1 MSELGMELLASWVD
15 GASSLLVTW
24 TILATIV
31 VGIASMAE
39 RLLCHASAA
48 IRHSVWWVLL
58 ASLLLYPVTLLVV
71 PGAIPPNFGSLP
83 GERSTLPA
91 TANEGS
97 SLPSASSLTDIADS
111 PYRPAHPLAHRS
123 EPIASES
130 VGPVLPSSEKGVSPD
145 LRASNPA
152 SIRKA
157 KPSSSL
163 AWQGTCIGL
172 FLWFFGGI
180 LFLIRIELA
189 QRSMRLQWKRA
200 TPHLSD
206 SLEAILRELCDHHG
220 LVRGDGRHTLSSLLR
235 VFSKRKGMAIRIAH
249 DESGPLVFGWSVSR
263 VLLPKSFER
272 DSVESQRLTLQHEI
286 AHILRG
292 DEGVR
297 LGMVLLRAIFWFH
310 PILRFANHRISL
322 LAEMA
327 CDDWVLRKGGDA
339 RIYARLLL
347 ELGRRSPASRSLI
360 PASGMARSTLSDR
373 IESILLFRPTGKRE
387 LLFGGRKAIVLSCFL
402 AMGLGLLRPRSG
414 ESQGVLTEGAKAYLY
429 QKSDVSSSPDVGIRD
444 WPQWGGTS
452 ARNNVSR
459 AQSIP
464 VEWDASTGKNLR
476 WTASLGSETYSTPS
490 IANGRV
496 FIGSNNGSAYL
507 KRFPEQVDLGV
518 LLCFEEASG
527 KFLWQYSSPKLETG
541 REQDFPLKG
550 ICSTPLIRGDRLWF
564 VSNRCTVVCLDTNG
578 FADGEN
584 DGPFEGESSTTQTD
598 ADAIWTYDM
607 IRELEVDPQSM
618 SNCSI
623 TLAGE
628 TLFVCTS
635 QGRPGNRSSGEAIP
649 SLIALDRR
657 SGRLLWT
664 DSTST
669 GNILRGQWSSPAFGI
684 VQGEPQVVFGG
695 GDGFV
700 YGFSPE
706 GKNGKAEL
714 LWKFDC
720 NPKQSKYQPGQN
732 SERCPIIATPV
743 IYDEQIYVAVG
754 DNPEIG
760 EGKGRLWCI
769 RPTHRGDVS
778 PTLVYNRRTQSKY
791 CLTSVRWL
799 WMKGSGILRSP
810 TSNRRSFG
818 STKGPIPISSMKPC
832 IAPSPR

>member
-1 MSELGMELLASWVD
+1 MSEIGMELLASWVD
-15 GASSLLVTW
+15 GTTRLLVTW

-31 VGIASMAE
+31 VGIAVMAE

-48 IRHSVWWVLL
+48 IRHSVWWALL
-58 ASLLLYPVTLLVV
+58 ASLLLYPVALLVV
-71 PGAIPPNFGSLP
+71 PGAIPPNLATLP
-83 GERSTLPA
+83 HERSTPTASTSEGASPASARSSTEA
-91 TANEGS
+91 TA
-97 SLPSASSLTDIADS
+97 
-111 PYRPAHPLAHRS
+111 PLRHAARS

-130 VGPVLPSSEKGVSPD
+130 VGPVLPSSEQRVSSE
-145 LRASNPA
+145 LRASNA
-152 SIRKA
+152 DSVRNA
-157 KPSSSL
+157 RPSNSL

-172 FLWFFGGI
+172 FLWFFGGV

-200 TPHLSD
+200 IPHLSD
-206 SLEAILRELCDHHG
+206 SLEAILRELCDHHE
-220 LVRGDGRHTLSSLLR
+220 LVRNDGRSKFWSLLR
-235 VFSKRKGMAIRIAH
+235 VFCKRKGMAIRIAQ

-272 DSVESQRLTLQHEI
+272 NSVESQRLTLQHEI

-339 RIYARLLL
+339 RNYARLLL
-347 ELGRRSPASRSLI
+347 ELGRRSPSSRSLI

-402 AMGLGLLRPRSG
+402 AMGLGLLRPSSG

-429 QKSDVSSSPDVGIRD
+429 QKSDVSGSLEVGIRD

-476 WTASLGSETYSTPS
+476 WTAALGSETYSTPS

-550 ICSTPLIRGDRLWF
+550 ICSTPLIRGIVFGL
-564 VSNRCTVVCLDTNG
+564 S
-578 FADGEN
+578 
-584 DGPFEGESSTTQTD
+584 PTD
-598 ADAIWTYDM
+598 ARLFAWTRTGLRMVRTMDHLKANLLPLRRM
-607 IRELEVDPQSM
+607 P
-618 SNCSI
+618 
-623 TLAGE
+623 T
-628 TLFVCTS
+628 
-635 QGRPGNRSSGEAIP
+635 PSGP
-649 SLIALDRR
+649 S
-657 SGRLLWT
+657 T
-664 DSTST
+664 
-669 GNILRGQWSSPAFGI
+669 
-684 VQGEPQVVFGG
+684 
-695 GDGFV
+695 
-700 YGFSPE
+700 
-706 GKNGKAEL
+706 
-714 LWKFDC
+714 
-720 NPKQSKYQPGQN
+720 
-732 SERCPIIATPV
+732 
-743 IYDEQIYVAVG
+743 
-754 DNPEIG
+754 
-760 EGKGRLWCI
+760 
-769 RPTHRGDVS
+769 
-778 PTLVYNRRTQSKY
+778 
-791 CLTSVRWL
+791 
-799 WMKGSGILRSP
+799 
-810 TSNRRSFG
+810 
-818 STKGPIPISSMKPC
+818 
-832 IAPSPR
+832 